1 MKYYDRDREL
11 DLLKAIQKKSFDE
24 FSKMTVLKGRRR
36 IGKTTLGSLS
46 MGGTDTVYLFVSR
59 KAEAFLCAEYSETI
73 RQSLNE
79 YVPQGITRFKD
90 IFTILMNIG
99 KTRKFNLFID
109 EFQEFLYVN
118 PSIYSDIQDVWD
130 RERRK
135 SKINF
140 VVSGSVFT
148 LMEKIFKDEKQALFG
163 RADLSLTLEA
173 FRTDVLKEILG
184 DHKNNYENEDL
195 LALFCFTGGI
205 PKYVELFMDN
215 GCTDMESMV
224 DYITR
229 PDSLFFDEGR
239 NMLIQEFGKQY
250 STYFSILGL
259 IASGDVTLPK
269 IEGMLGD
276 KSLGGQMRI
285 LEDEYGLIKKKRPI
299 RAKDSSKSV
308 RYEIN
313 DIFLKFWFRYFYKY
327 RNLIEIK
334 NYSTLASIIRKDYQT
349 YSGRILE
356 RWFRQS
362 LMESQQYLEIGAWW
376 HPRSGNSE
384 NETDNEIDIVTVD
397 LDGEVCAYE
406 VKRNK
411 KKYSEALLEAK
422 VRDMKKA
429 AFGQVEIK
437 TACLSLEDM

>member
-1 MKYYDRDREL
+1 MKYYDRVSEL
-11 DLLKAIQKKSFDE
+11 NLLKTIQKKSFDE

-36 IGKTTLGSLS
+36 IGKTTLGILS
-46 MGGTDTVYLFVSR
+46 MEGTDTVYLFVSR
-59 KAEAFLCAEYSETI
+59 KPEAYLCAEYAESI

-99 KTRKFNLFID
+99 KNRHFNLFID

-118 PSIYSDIQDVWD
+118 PSIYLDIQDVWD

-135 SKINF
+135 SRINF

-173 FRTDVLKEILG
+173 FRTDVLKEILS

-384 NETDNEIDIVTVD
+384 NETDNEIDIVTVG

-422 VRDMKKA
+422 VRDMKQA
-429 AFGQVEIK
+429 SFGQVEIK